1 MSLRYGLLGLLAEG
15 PASGY
20 DLARRFEEAM
30 GTVWPAQHPKI
41 YAELGRLAA
50 EGLIEVDS
58 VGARRRVAYR
68 ITDAGR
74 TAVRKWLAESATDH
88 SSRCEPL
95 RRSFVFWL
103 MEPEDLRRHLL
114 REAEY
119 YDGLVGQYRAYAEAK
134 DRGEFGF
141 APRVQAFRV
150 MLEGAIGM
158 YGSLAEWA
166 RWAAEQDLTGELP
179 IGPGPATGS
188 EGDGQGHSH
197 GDSDTV

>member
-1 MSLRYGLLGLLAEG
+1 VSLRYGLLGLLAEG

-68 ITDAGR
+68 ITDAGLA
-74 TAVRKWLAESATDH
+74 AVRRWLAESPTDH
-88 SSRCEPL
+88 SIRFEPL
-95 RRSFVFWL
+95 LRSFFFWL
-103 MEPEDLRRHLL
+103 MEPEDLKRHLL
-114 REAEY
+114 REAAY
-119 YDGLVGQYRAYAEAK
+119 YDGLVVQYRGYAGAK

-141 APRVQAFRV
+141 APRIQAFRV

-158 YGSLAEWA
+158 YGSLADWA
-166 RWAAEQDLTGELP
+166 RWAAEQDLSGEVP
-179 IGPGPATGS
+179 IGPGPATGAAG
-188 EGDGQGHSH
+188 EDQ
-197 GDSDTV
+197 TP